1 MEYLLLPCANE
12 TDNSPYNGR
21 LHQGSLGFG
30 APFHPHAYRL
40 QDSAVRTRTGGVP
53 KTTTRSVSNT
63 VLATAVPS
71 AGGEGRRRAA
81 QRMKPKRGPY
91 LRKGWRSKGQ
101 TVEKE
106 IELDNFGKQTGGR
119 WVIVRTYNT
128 RGREKVK
135 RQRRWPAAMRHARRR
150 QPHPAPQRQIV
161 LGALLFSAPS
171 IAYRD
176 DASSGP
182 GWAGPV
188 RMLASF
194 DAHSFVPPFLRF
206 SFFQIFKE
214 NKNFRF

>member
-1 MEYLLLPCANE
+1 MMQIRSSMWSEKVFFTLFGRVWNNLLLPFANE

-119 WVIVRTYNT
+119 WVTVRTYNT

-135 RQRRWPAAMRHARRR
+135 RQRRRPAAMRHAR
-150 QPHPAPQRQIV
+150 
-161 LGALLFSAPS
+161 
-171 IAYRD
+171 
-176 DASSGP
+176 
-182 GWAGPV
+182 PV

-206 SFFQIFKE
+206 SFFQVFKE